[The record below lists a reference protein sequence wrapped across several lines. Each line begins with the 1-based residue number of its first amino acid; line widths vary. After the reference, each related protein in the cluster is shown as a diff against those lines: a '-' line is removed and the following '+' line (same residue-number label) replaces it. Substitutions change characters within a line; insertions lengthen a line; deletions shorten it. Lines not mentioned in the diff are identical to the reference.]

1 MSNKQ
6 IAKNTGFLY
15 FRLFIAMVISFYSS
29 RILLK
34 ELGVEDYGIYNV
46 VGSLVAIFSSLKG
59 FLTSSTQRFLNF
71 EMGKGNKMMVNRIFN
86 TSLIVHLLIAVI
98 FVLLIESIG
107 LWFLYKVLVIPEI
120 RFNTAFWVFHL
131 SALTIIVSIMTVPY
145 DSVLI
150 ANERMNVFAYLS
162 IFDNILKLLSV
173 LLLFVVKGD
182 KLLYYSIFVLFS
194 SVVIRTISASYCKR
208 NFSEC
213 ETNLVWDKELFSKMG
228 KFAGWQFLGNTSFA
242 LQNQGLNMV
251 LNIYFGPLLNAAR
264 GIAMQANTAIQSFI
278 QNMMIAINPQLTK
291 RFSSGELNSFYDLF
305 YQASKYSF
313 LLFSFLSFPVIIF
326 TEELLSLWLGIVP
339 THVVS
344 FLRLLVVYSLIRVF
358 HNPIDSVFKAAGD
371 IKKYQLIDSFILVL
385 ALPLT
390 VLFYKLGYSPLFM
403 YIAMI
408 IVEVINLTLIL
419 NLARV
424 KVNLDLKKYYSKVL
438 KSCLYI
444 AVLSAI
450 YFTTFIMLDLHVL
463 THKVLLGILFLF
475 LHSIG
480 IFYLGFNKNEKKYI
494 VEFLKRKL

>member
-1 MSNKQ
+1 M
-6 IAKNTGFLY
+6 
-15 FRLFIAMVISFYSS
+15 
-29 RILLK
+29 
-34 ELGVEDYGIYNV
+34 
-46 VGSLVAIFSSLKG
+46 
-59 FLTSSTQRFLNF
+59 
-71 EMGKGNKMMVNRIFN
+71 
-86 TSLIVHLLIAVI
+86 
-98 FVLLIESIG
+98 
-107 LWFLYKVLVIPEI
+107 
-120 RFNTAFWVFHL
+120 
-131 SALTIIVSIMTVPY
+131 
-145 DSVLI
+145 
-150 ANERMNVFAYLS
+150 
-162 IFDNILKLLSV
+162 
-173 LLLFVVKGD
+173 
-182 KLLYYSIFVLFS
+182 
-194 SVVIRTISASYCKR
+194 
-208 NFSEC
+208 
-213 ETNLVWDKELFSKMG
+213 WDKELFSKMG